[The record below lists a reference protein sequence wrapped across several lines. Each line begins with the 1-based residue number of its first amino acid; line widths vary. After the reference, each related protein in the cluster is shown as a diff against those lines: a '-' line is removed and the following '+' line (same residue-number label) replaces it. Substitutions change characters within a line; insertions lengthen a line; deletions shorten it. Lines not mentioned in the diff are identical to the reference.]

1 MLSPQEILKQYWGY
15 DSFRSKQE
23 DAIHSILD
31 AKDTLTLLPTGGG
44 KSICFQVP
52 ALMMEGICVVIS
64 PLIALMNDQVTA
76 LKAKNI
82 RALAITS
89 GMSFSELD
97 IALDNCI
104 YGNYKFL
111 YLSPERLESDIVQ
124 QRLKKMN
131 INLLAVDEAHC
142 ISEWGYNFRPSYL
155 KIAEIRE
162 ITTAPIIALTAT
174 ATPLVV
180 KDIQE
185 KLKFDNENVISTS
198 FYRDELSYVVLKQ
211 DDKDSKLIQIL
222 NRVKGTSIIYCRTR
236 KETKRIHLLLSEY
249 GITSHYYHAGLDV
262 LERASKQKQW
272 QLNHVRVMVATNAF
286 GMGIDKNDVRLVIHS
301 HLPFSL
307 EAYFQE
313 AGRAGR
319 DRKLAYSILLYNDLN
334 IHNLKKH
341 INDHY
346 PEIEVVRNVY
356 QQIANFLGIA
366 IGDGKHQ
373 EFPFHINEF
382 CERYNLNQLQT
393 YNTLKLLEK
402 EDYIKLSE
410 AIHQPSRLFIKVTH
424 TELYQFQIANKQYDI
439 LLKILLRSYGSLFDN
454 FTKIQE
460 NIIAKRAQLST
471 QEVKDFLTN
480 LKQMDILDYIPQN
493 SNPKL
498 LMLKTR
504 VDSKYISLS
513 KETLE
518 TRKANEE
525 AKAASVIQY
534 ASNQYQCRSH
544 VLQNYFGEEDNKRC
558 GKCDVCLERNKLN
571 INDQEFEAIMLA
583 IQNLISQNPMH
594 VDDIIMAI
602 VEYREDKMVTVLQF
616 LNDNGQIAMNDE
628 QKLYWIY

>member
-52 ALMMEGICVVIS
+52 ALMMEGICIVIS

-111 YLSPERLESDIVQ
+111 YLSPERLESDMVQ

-131 INLLAVDEAHC
+131 INLIAVDEAHC

-162 ITTAPIIALTAT
+162 ITTAPILALTAT

-185 KLKFDNENVISTS
+185 KLKFDYEHVISTS

-222 NRVKGTSIIYCRTR
+222 NRVKGTSIVYCRTR

-249 GITSHYYHAGLDV
+249 GITSHYYNAGLDV

-286 GMGIDKNDVRLVIHS
+286 GMGIDKNDVRLVIHN

-319 DRKLAYSILLYNDLN
+319 DRKLAYSILLYNDLD
-334 IHNLKKH
+334 IHNLKKQ

-346 PEIEVVRNVY
+346 PEIEIVRNVY
-356 QQIANFLGIA
+356 QQIANYLGIA

-393 YNTLKLLEK
+393 YNVLKLLEK

-498 LMLKTR
+498 LMLKAR

-544 VLQNYFGEEDNKRC
+544 VLQNYFGEKDNNRC

-583 IQNLISQNPMH
+583 IQNLISQSPMH

-602 VEYREDKMVTVLQF
+602 VEYREDKMVSVLQF
-616 LNDNGQIAMNDE
+616 LSDNGQIAMNDE

>member
-15 DSFRSKQE
+15 DSFQSKQE
-23 DAIHSILD
+23 EAIHSVLD

-52 ALMMEGICVVIS
+52 ALMMEGICIVIS

-89 GMSFSELD
+89 GMSFSEVD

-104 YGNYKFL
+104 HGNYKFL
-111 YLSPERLESDIVQ
+111 YLSPERLESEMVQ

-155 KIAEIRE
+155 RIAEIRE
-162 ITTAPIIALTAT
+162 ITNAPIIALTAT
-174 ATPLVV
+174 ATPLVT

-185 KLKFDNENVISTS
+185 KLKFTDDNIISTS
-198 FYRDELSYVVLKQ
+198 FFREELSYVVLKQ

-222 NRVKGTSIIYCRTR
+222 NRVKGTSIVYCRTR
-236 KETKRIHLLLSEY
+236 KETKRVHQLLSEY
-249 GITSHYYHAGLDV
+249 GISSHFYHAGLDV
-262 LERASKQKQW
+262 IDRASKQKQW

-286 GMGIDKNDVRLVIHS
+286 GMGIDKADVRLVIHN

-319 DRKLAYSILLYNDLN
+319 DRKLAYSILLYNDLD
-334 IHNLKKH
+334 IHNLNKQ
-341 INDHY
+341 ISDHY
-346 PEIEVVRNVY
+346 PEIDVVRNVY
-356 QQIANFLGIA
+356 QQMANFFGIA

-373 EFPFHINEF
+373 EFQFHINEF

-393 YNTLKLLEK
+393 YNVLKLLEK

-410 AIHQPSRLFIKVTH
+410 AIHQPSRVYIKVSH
-424 TELYQFQIANKQYDI
+424 TELYQFQIANKQYDL

-460 NIIAKRAQLST
+460 NIIAKRTQLTT
-471 QEVKDFLTN
+471 QEVKDFLFK
-480 LKQMDILDYIPQN
+480 LEKMDILDYIPQN

-498 LMLKTR
+498 LLLKTR
-504 VDSKYISLS
+504 VDSKHISLS
-513 KETLE
+513 KETIE

-534 ASNQYQCRSH
+534 ASNQYQCRSS
-544 VLQNYFGEEDNKRC
+544 VLQKYFGEENKERC
-558 GKCDVCLERNKLN
+558 NKCDVCLERNKLK
-571 INDQEFEAIMLA
+571 INDQEFDDIMKAIEK
-583 IQNLISQNPMH
+583 LISQKPMCI
-594 VDDIIMAI
+594 DDIIMSI
-602 VEYREDKMVTVLQF
+602 VEFREDKMVNVLQF
-616 LNDNGQIAMNDE
+616 LSDNGQIAFNDE